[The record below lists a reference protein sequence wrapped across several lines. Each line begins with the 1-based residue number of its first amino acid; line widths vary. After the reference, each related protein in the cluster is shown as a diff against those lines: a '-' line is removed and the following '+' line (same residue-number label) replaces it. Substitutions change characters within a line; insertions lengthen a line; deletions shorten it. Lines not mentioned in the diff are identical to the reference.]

1 MATSGRVPTTVALS
15 AEGDLSRTGSPVSS
29 ARPRPL
35 ASAAA
40 ALLCLGAGVAPLAA
54 RWIAGGGA
62 RVVYG
67 VFLTALYLA
76 VTLIARRSPA
86 LRPFWE
92 LSFAFS
98 IFALVQ
104 VLNNAI
110 PGYVGRHI
118 LHTPPQAGNPLASTV
133 WGTVVI
139 QLLET
144 VIAILPVIGFT
155 LLSGRDLGAI
165 YARVGRRGGWLIF
178 ALVFFVGFYVY
189 LATLTLR
196 PDSPARRLLPTNGSL
211 SLAHLLALT
220 PALLVVALSNGFEE
234 EVLFRGLFLQK
245 YQALFGFG
253 VANVLQAAVFAVAHI
268 GISYTPTALF
278 FIIVLVFPLGLV
290 AGYLM
295 RATNGVV
302 VPAIFHAALDLAIYL
317 AFLSYVA

>member
-1 MATSGRVPTTVALS
+1 MATSGRVPTTVALP
-15 AEGDLSRTGSPVSS
+15 AEGDLSLTDSPV
-29 ARPRPL
+29 AGERPRRL
-35 ASAAA
+35 TAAA

-54 RWIAGGGA
+54 RWIAGDSV
-62 RVVYG
+62 RIVYG

-76 VTLIARRSPA
+76 VALIARRTPA

-104 VLNNAI
+104 VLNNI
-110 PGYVGRHI
+110 LPGYVGRHI
-118 LHTPPQAGNPLASTV
+118 LHTPPRAGNPLASTV
-133 WGTVVI
+133 SGTVVI

-144 VIAILPVIGFT
+144 AIAILPVIGFT
-155 LLSGRDLGAI
+155 LLSGRDLGTI
-165 YARVGRRGGWLIF
+165 YARVGRRGGWFSF

-196 PDSPARRLLPTNGSL
+196 PDSPARRLLPTNGPL

-220 PALLVVALSNGFEE
+220 PALLVVVIANGFEE
-234 EVLFRGLFLQK
+234 EVLFRGLFLRK
-245 YQALFGFG
+245 YNTLFGFG
-253 VANVLQAAVFAVAHI
+253 VANVLQAAVFAIAHV
-268 GISYTPTALF
+268 GISYTPAALF
-278 FIIVLVFPLGLV
+278 FIVVVVFPLGLV

-295 RATNGVV
+295 RATNGIT